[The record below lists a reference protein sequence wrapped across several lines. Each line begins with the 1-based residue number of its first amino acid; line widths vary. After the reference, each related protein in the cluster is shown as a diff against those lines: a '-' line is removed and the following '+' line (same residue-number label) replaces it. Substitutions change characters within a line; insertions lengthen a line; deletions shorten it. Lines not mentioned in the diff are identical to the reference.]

1 MLEWLSI
8 IIAGAIGVLA
18 NTLLADGG
26 FTAPSTFVDERGRRR
41 WHPGTA
47 GDMMVGAVAG
57 LVFWG
62 LYTPDP
68 RFDTVASV
76 RPVVGALLAGL
87 GGGRVLTVYLDRF
100 IQQAS
105 LTNMAAAMRQ
115 TARVEREAA
124 VDSQDEARSGEDGDQ
139 AE

>member
-1 MLEWLSI
+1 
-8 IIAGAIGVLA
+8 
-18 NTLLADGG
+18 
-26 FTAPSTFVDERGRRR
+26 
-41 WHPGTA
+41 
-47 GDMMVGAVAG
+47 MMVGAVAG

-87 GGGRVLTVYLDRF
+87 GGGRILTVYLDRF
-100 IQQAS
+100 LQQATLS
-105 LTNMAAAMRQ
+105 TMATAM
-115 TARVEREAA
+115 ERTMRAERNATGA
-124 VDSQDEARSGEDGDQ
+124 GQSETRSGEDGHQ

>member
-8 IIAGAIGVLA
+8 ILAGGVGALV

-26 FTAPSTFVDERGRRR
+26 FTAPSTFVDDRGRRR

-100 IQQAS
+100 LQQAS

-115 TARVEREAA
+115 TARVERETTETDQAE
-124 VDSQDEARSGEDGDQ
+124 VRSGEHGHR